1 MTDATAIATYAQ
13 QMIAAGAMFHA
24 RGWVPATGGNFSVRL
39 SPEQVLITASGNH
52 KGELAPEHF
61 LVATLDGKPLE
72 ADGDTV
78 FVKQGVREPSDW
90 PAPAPTVPDTV
101 SRASRKAS
109 YETLLHMQ
117 IYQRVPEAK
126 AVLHVH
132 TTANTL
138 LSRKFEQITLTNYEL
153 LKVLPGA
160 PDPQAEV
167 IIPVFANDQ
176 NIARLSETVDAHMVK
191 VPATPAY
198 LIAGHG
204 LYAWGREVAEARH
217 RVEAIEFMLECH
229 LRELSL

>member
-1 MTDATAIATYAQ
+1 MNAPAANQPAIPELSR
-13 QMIAAGAMFHA
+13 QMILAGQMFHA
-24 RGWVPATGGNFSVRL
+24 RGWVPATGGNFSAKLGPDR
-39 SPEQVLITASGNH
+39 VLITASGNH

-72 ADGDTV
+72 AG
-78 FVKQGVREPSDW
+78 
-90 PAPAPTVPDTV
+90 
-101 SRASRKAS
+101 RKAS

-117 IYQRVPEAK
+117 IYKRVPEAG

-132 TTANTL
+132 TTANTV
-138 LSRKFEQITLTNYEL
+138 LSRLYECVSLSNYEL

-160 PDPQAEV
+160 PEPQTEV
-167 IIPVFANDQ
+167 TLPVFANDQ
-176 NIARLSETVDAHMVK
+176 NIARLSAEVDAHMVK
-191 VPATPAY
+191 VPQTPAY

-204 LYAWGREVAEARH
+204 LYAWGRDVAEARH

>member
-1 MTDATAIATYAQ
+1 MTDTTLFAQ
-13 QMIAAGAMFHA
+13 QMIAAGALFHA

-39 SPEQVLITASGNH
+39 DTEQVLITASGNH
-52 KGELAPEHF
+52 KGELREEHF

-72 ADGDTV
+72 AG
-78 FVKQGVREPSDW
+78 
-90 PAPAPTVPDTV
+90 
-101 SRASRKAS
+101 RKAS

-132 TTANTL
+132 TAANTL
-138 LSRKFEQITLTNYEL
+138 LSRRFEQITLTNYEL

-167 IIPVFANDQ
+167 IIPVVANDQ
-176 NIARLSETVDAHMVK
+176 DIARLSEAVDAHMVK
-191 VPATPAY
+191 LPATPAY

-204 LYAWGREVAEARH
+204 LYAWGKDVAEARY